1 MELLS
6 EYWVLK
12 PSYQSVS
19 VYDND
24 SNSNYIDFKR
34 SGSSVVVVGTKDQI
48 LEKFTYMLRNHGWQC
63 RDSYTIDTRPEWVD
77 LYNKKKECLIL
88 NAR

>member
-19 VYDND
+19 VYDHN
-24 SNSNYIDFKR
+24 SNNNYIDFKK
-34 SGSSVVVVGTKDQI
+34 SGSCVVVVGTKDEI
-48 LEKFTYMLRNHGWQC
+48 LDKFRYMLRNHGWQC
-63 RDSYTIDTRPEWVD
+63 RDSFDIDTKPEWIE

>member
-6 EYWVLK
+6 EYLVLK

-19 VYDND
+19 VYDHD
-24 SNSNYIDFKR
+24 SDTNFVDYKR
-34 SGSSVVVVGTKDQI
+34 SGSCVVVVGTKEEI
-48 LEKFTYMLRNHGWQC
+48 LDKFRYMLRNHGWQC

>member
-12 PSYQSVS
+12 PSYDAVS
-19 VYDND
+19 VYDYNTD
-24 SNSNYIDFKR
+24 THCVDYKR
-34 SGSSVVVVGTKDQI
+34 SGSCVVVVGTKEEI
-48 LEKFTYMLRNHGWQC
+48 LDKFRYMLRNNGWQC

>member
-12 PSYQSVS
+12 PSYDAVS
-19 VYDND
+19 VYDYNTD
-24 SNSNYIDFKR
+24 THCVDYKR
-34 SGSSVVVVGTKDQI
+34 SGSCVVVVGTKEEI
-48 LEKFTYMLRNHGWQC
+48 LDKFRYMLRNHGWQC
-63 RDSYTIDTRPEWVD
+63 RDSYTIDPRPEWVD

>member
-12 PSYQSVS
+12 PSYDSVS
-19 VYDND
+19 VYDHD
-24 SNSNYIDFKR
+24 SNSNYIDFKK
-34 SGSSVVVVGTKDQI
+34 SGSNVVVVGTEEQI
-48 LEKFTYMLRNHGWQC
+48 LDKFRYMLTNYGWQL
-63 RDSYTIDTRPEWVD
+63 RDSFTIDLKPEWVD

>member
-19 VYDND
+19 VYDHD
-24 SNSNYIDFKR
+24 SNSNYIDYKK
-34 SGSSVVVVGTKDQI
+34 SGSSVVVVGTEEEI
-48 LEKFTYMLRNHGWQC
+48 LDLSVEFDYENH
-63 RDSYTIDTRPEWVD
+63 TRKVY
-77 LYNKKKECLIL
+77 LYAKKSRL
-88 NAR
+88 AM

>member
-12 PSYQSVS
+12 GCYDAVS
-19 VYDND
+19 VYDYNTD
-24 SNSNYIDFKR
+24 TDCVDYKR
-34 SGSSVVVVGTKDQI
+34 SGSCVVVVGTKEQI
-48 LEKFTYMLRNHGWQC
+48 LDKFRYMLRNHGWQC
-63 RDSYTIDTRPEWVD
+63 RDSYTIDTRQEWKD

>member
-12 PSYQSVS
+12 PSYDSVS
-19 VYDND
+19 VYDYNTD
-24 SNSNYIDFKR
+24 THCIDYKKSR
-34 SGSSVVVVGTKDQI
+34 RNVVVVGTEEQI
-48 LEKFTYMLRNHGWQC
+48 LDKFRYMLTNHGWQL
-63 RDSYTIDTRPEWVD
+63 RDSFTIDLKQQWVD
-77 LYNKKKECLIL
+77 LYNEKKECLIL

>member
-12 PSYQSVS
+12 PSYDSVS
-19 VYDND
+19 VYDYNTD
-24 SNSNYIDFKR
+24 THCVDYKR
-34 SGSSVVVVGTKDQI
+34 SGSCVVVVGTKEQI
-48 LEKFTYMLRNHGWQC
+48 LDKFRYMLRNHGLQC
-63 RDSYTIDTRPEWVD
+63 RDSYTIDTRQEWVD
-77 LYNKKKECLIL
+77 LYNEKKECLIL

>member
-19 VYDND
+19 VYDHD
-24 SNSNYIDFKR
+24 SNSNYVDYKK
-34 SGSSVVVVGTKDQI
+34 SGRNVVVVGTEDQI
-48 LEKFTYMLRNHGWQC
+48 LEKFEYMLDNHGWQL
-63 RDSYTIDTRPEWVD
+63 RDSFKLDLKQEWID
-77 LYNKKKECLIL
+77 LYNRKKQGLIL

>member
-12 PSYQSVS
+12 PSYDAVS
-19 VYDND
+19 VYDYNTD
-24 SNSNYIDFKR
+24 TNFVDYKR
-34 SGSSVVVVGTKDQI
+34 SGSCVVVVGTKEEI
-48 LEKFTYMLRNHGWQC
+48 LDKFRYMLRNHGWQC